1 MARTKER
8 EEVRPRLRESRS
20 ASVLTSHTSQAR
32 TAFPQPAGSS
42 LSSLITSSLQ
52 TVLAAASLPHA
63 ASTALH
69 TTARPQGPAAAQAE
83 GANAGRKC
91 KGTWELCLGCFCLIS
106 LSQPNHCNPQMSKFL
121 NLSLQSQP
129 TAHSPAVAT
138 SSQCRAAPWG
148 YADTKSFLSI
158 LASISSTTK
167 NLRGRM
173 IFHIMKPQQFLS
185 RSRAT
190 RCCQAQMRRQSPN
203 WFGKGAPSCS
213 WRRSSQ
219 SRVKSSCPCSTWS
232 TSKHTGAVPK
242 ASFSSSK
249 IS

>member
-1 MARTKER
+1 MFFPNSFFFSCSVLKESYFFNMARTKER

-129 TAHSPAVAT
+129 AAHSPAVAT
-138 SSQCRAAPWG
+138 SSQCRAAP
-148 YADTKSFLSI
+148 
-158 LASISSTTK
+158 
-167 NLRGRM
+167 
-173 IFHIMKPQQFLS
+173 
-185 RSRAT
+185 
-190 RCCQAQMRRQSPN
+190 
-203 WFGKGAPSCS
+203 
-213 WRRSSQ
+213 
-219 SRVKSSCPCSTWS
+219 
-232 TSKHTGAVPK
+232 
-242 ASFSSSK
+242 
-249 IS
+249 